1 MYPCVHKGDQEN
13 SEATPNFD
21 ISKVKKEDPDSSN
34 NMDWQVEDFEGSE
47 NNASFETNENGEISF
62 EKCGLCNII
71 FRNKASLKEHN
82 MSVHKNTKRL
92 YHTSFVCAICNS
104 SFPYKADLKNH
115 MTVGKSNY

>member
-47 NNASFETNENGEISF
+47 NNASFETIEATYILHY
-62 EKCGLCNII
+62 GLKLPI
-71 FRNKASLKEHN
+71 
-82 MSVHKNTKRL
+82 
-92 YHTSFVCAICNS
+92 TS
-104 SFPYKADLKNH
+104 
-115 MTVGKSNY
+115 